1 MVEMRFEIRFAAADL
16 ASASVDATAANEV
29 EQQAELVA
37 FARYAAQIA
46 VLLGP
51 DRAFALVRGLA
62 ALKDAG
68 RQDAAALVE
77 ARGLRVLP
85 EGESLVAETAL
96 RAVATFLTPA
106 GGPRMYFRLRPHK
119 LSPVADASVVV
130 LLETLL
136 RRRPRDETFARR
148 LTDTAAL
155 IGRVGLAGELRPENE
170 FDVSLAAADVAW
182 RRSADQE
189 RGTVWAGERC
199 PRCGSDNESAGF
211 ERRLWPSD
219 DAAIHKCRRC
229 GAGLWLRE
237 SNPPRLLHDGVWAAM
252 EEMRSE
258 LERSASD
265 DGGAAGSDDGA
276 GSLLAELKHVF
287 AENHWPYA
295 EVRGVPVLLSE
306 LSGEGGSWAFYAQAA
321 EDKGLVLL
329 YSICPVRAPEARRP
343 ELAEFLTRA
352 NYGLAAGNFEL
363 DLEDGEVRYKTVLQL
378 HGHGLDGITLKR
390 VVRAN
395 GTAMETYLPA
405 IRAVIDGESA
415 QAATGRLDGV

>member
-16 ASASVDATAANEV
+16 ASASVDATASNEV

-68 RQDAAALVE
+68 RQDVAALVE

-85 EGESLVAETAL
+85 EGESLVADTAL

-106 GGPRMYFRLRPHK
+106 GGPRMYFRLKPHK
-119 LSPVADASVVV
+119 LPPVADASVVV
-130 LLETLL
+130 LVDALL
-136 RRRPRDETFARR
+136 RRRPGDETFARR
-148 LTDTAAL
+148 LIDTAAL
-155 IGRVGLAGELRPENE
+155 IGRVGMAGELRPENE

-182 RRSADQE
+182 RRSAGHE
-189 RGTVWAGERC
+189 LRAVWAGERC
-199 PRCGSDNESAGF
+199 PRCGSDKEGTGF
-211 ERRLWPSD
+211 EPRLWPSD
-219 DAAIHKCRRC
+219 DAAIHNCLRC

-237 SNPPRLLHDGVWAAM
+237 SNPPRLLDEDVWAAM
-252 EEMRSE
+252 EEMRDE
-258 LERSASD
+258 LERA
-265 DGGAAGSDDGA
+265 APNEAEAGSDDGA
-276 GSLLAELKHVF
+276 GSLLAELKRVF
-287 AENHWPYA
+287 AENQWPYA
-295 EVRGVPVLLSE
+295 EVRGAPVLLSE
-306 LSGEGGSWAFYAQAA
+306 LSGDGGSWAFYAQAA

-329 YSICPVRAPEARRP
+329 YSICPVRAPKARRP
-343 ELAEFLTRA
+343 EVAELLTRA

-363 DLEDGEVRYKTVLQL
+363 DLEDGEVRYKTVVQL
-378 HGHGLDGITLKR
+378 HGQGLDGITLKR

-415 QAATGRLDGV
+415 HAVAGRLVGA